1 MNKFAALLHAY
12 YGNHSPEYN
21 DQLSTWSALARL
33 RRSSFAFPH
42 TRACSTVCMG
52 LAMVQRSLQDSLLA
66 LAGIF
71 AGSAASRCLLLRAG
85 WRIVEHRWQDDCP
98 KSAVPLTTRRE
109 LVLVSEAMQSDIADI
124 NLSGALRGRRT
135 DLSSSIAQAAMLW
148 AAQLARIRYRVVWKV
163 LRFLRAIDDLRKDA
177 TTACTL

>member
-33 RRSSFAFPH
+33 RRPSVAFPH

-71 AGSAASRCLLLRAG
+71 AASAASHSLLLRAG

-98 KSAVPLTTRRE
+98 KLAVRSKARRE
-109 LVLVSEAMQSDIADI
+109 LFPVSEVIQNELGNL
-124 NLSGALRGRRT
+124 NLSGAPQWRRT
-135 DLSSSIAQAAMLW
+135 GLSSSLE
-148 AAQLARIRYRVVWKV
+148 
-163 LRFLRAIDDLRKDA
+163 
-177 TTACTL
+177 